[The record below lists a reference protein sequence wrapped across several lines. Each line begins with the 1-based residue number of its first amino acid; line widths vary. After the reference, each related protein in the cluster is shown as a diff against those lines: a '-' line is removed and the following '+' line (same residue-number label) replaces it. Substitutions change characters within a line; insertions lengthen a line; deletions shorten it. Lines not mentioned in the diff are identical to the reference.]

1 MRRLLVVLLCAAAAA
16 IFGADGLS
24 DAAPASTP
32 ERLPLAYT
40 GSARQLVTVV
50 GASPS
55 ATTAV
60 LTAWQKSGNRWVRAL
75 GPYPAFVGADGI
87 GRASE
92 STSHTPAGVFT
103 LTEAFGI
110 QPSNGTRLPYR
121 QVGRSDWWVSD
132 VRSPFYNQHHSC
144 APGTCPFDESA
155 GEDLGEAGP
164 VYDHATVIDY
174 NRNPVVPGAGS
185 AFFLHVSAGRPT
197 AGCVSLAGT
206 DLDAVMRWLDPAA
219 RPVIAIGLESTENRG
234 SA

>member
-24 DAAPASTP
+24 DAAPGVTA
-32 ERLPLAYT
+32 ERLPLAYR
-40 GSARQLVTVV
+40 GSAQQVVTVV
-50 GASPS
+50 ASSPS
-55 ATTAV
+55 STTAV
-60 LTAWQKSGNRWVRAL
+60 LTAWQKSGGRWVRAL
-75 GPYPAFVGADGI
+75 GPYPAFVGAEGI
-87 GRASE
+87 GTAGE

-132 VRSPFYNQHHSC
+132 VRSPFYNQHYSC
-144 APGTCPFDESA
+144 APGRCPFDESA
-155 GEDLGEAGP
+155 GEDLGAAGP

-185 AFFLHVSAGRPT
+185 AFFLHVSAGKPT
-197 AGCVSLAGT
+197 AGCVAIAGA

-219 RPVIAIGLESTENRG
+219 RPVITIGVI
-234 SA
+234 